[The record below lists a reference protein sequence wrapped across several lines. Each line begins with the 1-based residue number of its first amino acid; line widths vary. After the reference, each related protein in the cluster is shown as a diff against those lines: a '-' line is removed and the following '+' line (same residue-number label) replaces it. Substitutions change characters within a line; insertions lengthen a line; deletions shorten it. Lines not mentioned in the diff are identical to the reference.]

1 MNDFVF
7 NTLVPALYFI
17 VLLFGASSILF
28 VLLPAVFDGKRANEI
43 FDNMFFVSFI
53 GLCSSGVLLLLTM
66 SISGLIMLCN
76 S

>member
-17 VLLFGASSILF
+17 VLLFGAASILF
-28 VLLPAVFDGKRANEI
+28 VILPAVFGGKRVNKI
-43 FDNMFFVSFI
+43 FDTIFFVSFV
-53 GLCSSGVLLLLTM
+53 GLCCSGVLLLLTM